1 MRHETLHRQSNSFY
15 SYEERMHN
23 TLQDL
28 ACRAD
33 SLTKTLA
40 NDPDESVR
48 EFYRP
53 LIKSCAN
60 AVATAFDVLEQ

>member
-1 MRHETLHRQSNSFY
+1 
-15 SYEERMHN
+15 MHN